1 MNNQSS
7 VRAFEGVLEMM
18 SELFFASLEPG
29 NNYTTRP
36 LILNTA
42 LYYALGYCS
51 GRYVNVPVKKGSA
64 KQNPTYVE
72 DTASFYS
79 KLYVSPAKPVKS
91 IRFASEITN
100 ARSDEYIQYDTY
112 EKQMNSPT
120 GKYGVRKQILP
131 GGKFVFFVLSFDGNE
146 PDLPVYIRLGKKRSK
161 ASVTWSECPVTRKK
175 GSFIL
180 NHPVLVDDLTQI
192 PSRDISFKR
201 MQPFDVIERGS
212 FEGEYYLIQ
221 RGGKEKKEDVV
232 FPASI
237 RFLQRIRS

>member
-1 MNNQSS
+1 MKNQSS

-51 GRYVNVPVKKGSA
+51 GRYVNVPVKKSSA

-72 DTASFYS
+72 DTSSLYS
-79 KLYVSPAKPVKS
+79 DLYVTPARAVNK

-100 ARSDEYIQYDTY
+100 ARGDEYIQYNTY

-131 GGKFVFFVLSFDGNE
+131 GGKFVFFVLSFDGSE
-146 PDLPVYIRLGKKRSK
+146 PDLPAYIRLGKKRSK
-161 ASVTWSECPVTRKK
+161 ASVTWSEYPVTVKK
-175 GSFIL
+175 GSFL
-180 NHPVLVDDLTQI
+180 MNHPVLVDDLDQI

-201 MQPFDVIERGS
+201 MQPFDVIERGG
-212 FEGEYYLIQ
+212 FEGEYFQIQ
-221 RGGKEKKEDVV
+221 KGGKGNKDDVMLPSSV
-232 FPASI
+232 

>member
-1 MNNQSS
+1 MKNQSS
-7 VRAFEGVLEMM
+7 IRAFEGVLEMM

-29 NNYTTRP
+29 NNYTTKP

-51 GRYVNVPVKKGSA
+51 GRYVNVSSKKGSS

-72 DTASFYS
+72 DTASFYEN
-79 KLYVSPAKPVKS
+79 LYVSPARPINS
-91 IRFASEITN
+91 IRFASEISN
-100 ARSDEYIQYDTY
+100 ARSDEYIQFNTY

-131 GGKFVFFVLSFDGNE
+131 GGKFSFFLLSFDGSE
-146 PDLPVYIRLGKKRSK
+146 PDMPAYIRLGKKRSK
-161 ASVTWSECPVTRKK
+161 AAITWSEHPVRVKK

-180 NHPVLVDDLTQI
+180 NHPVLIDDLTQI

-201 MQPFDVIERGS
+201 MQPFDVIERGG
-212 FEGEYYLIQ
+212 FDGDYIQ
-221 RGGKEKKEDVV
+221 IQKGDKEDVLL
-232 FPASI
+232 PASI
-237 RFLQRIRS
+237 RFLQRIRV